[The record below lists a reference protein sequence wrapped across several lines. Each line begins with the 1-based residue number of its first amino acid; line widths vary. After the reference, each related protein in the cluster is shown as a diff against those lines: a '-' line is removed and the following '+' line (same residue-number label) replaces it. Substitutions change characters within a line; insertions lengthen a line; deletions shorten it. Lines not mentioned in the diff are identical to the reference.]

1 MKRNR
6 LTSRLSALLVCLV
19 LLAALLPTTAQAS
32 YSVYVNAKDGLGLN
46 LRAGPGTEYATVRS
60 SPVPMYTRLTISR
73 TETSAAGNP
82 WGYTSY
88 DGVSGWVCLVET
100 TTYDPTSV
108 PEQELEP
115 QPLGPTVPDVQDTQ
129 DTQENQEN
137 QEPAA
142 PATVQ
147 ADSDSAVAAPVMTM
161 AIGILIG
168 LLAAILVV
176 LIVIAARKK
185 K

>member
-1 MKRNR
+1 M
-6 LTSRLSALLVCLV
+6 
-19 LLAALLPTTAQAS
+19 
-32 YSVYVNAKDGLGLN
+32 
-46 LRAGPGTEYATVRS
+46 
-60 SPVPMYTRLTISR
+60 
-73 TETSAAGNP
+73 
-82 WGYTSY
+82 
-88 DGVSGWVCLVET
+88 ET
-100 TTYDPTSV
+100 TTYDPTPV

-129 DTQENQEN
+129 DTQENQE
-137 QEPAA
+137 PAA

-147 ADSDSAVAAPVMTM
+147 ADSDSAAAPVMTM